1 MRGLVSTIIMGRER
15 ADQENAYDEKIA
27 QAI

>member
-1 MRGLVSTIIMGRER
+1 VHDGAVIHDYQGER